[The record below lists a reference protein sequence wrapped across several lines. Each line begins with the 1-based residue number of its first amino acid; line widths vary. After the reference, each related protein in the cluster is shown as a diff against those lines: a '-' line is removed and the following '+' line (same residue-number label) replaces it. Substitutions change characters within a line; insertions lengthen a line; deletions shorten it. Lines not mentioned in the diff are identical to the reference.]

1 MDPKVIDELARRLAA
16 AVPESVSALGRD
28 LEQNFKSVL
37 QAGLARLDLVTRSEF
52 DVQAGVLR
60 RTREMLEAMDKRLHE
75 LEAELAKKTKKR

>member
-37 QAGLARLDLVTRSEF
+37 QAGLAKLDLVTRSEF

-75 LEAELAKKTKKR
+75 LEAELAKKTKRR

>member
-37 QAGLARLDLVTRSEF
+37 QAGLAKLDLVTRTEF
-52 DVQAGVLR
+52 DVQAGVLK
-60 RTREMLEAMDKRLHE
+60 RTREMLEAIDKRLHE
-75 LEAELAKKTKKR
+75 LEAELSKKAKKR

>member
-16 AVPESVSALGRD
+16 AVPESISALGRD

-37 QAGLARLDLVTRSEF
+37 QAGLAKLDLVTRTEF

-60 RTREMLEAMDKRLHE
+60 RTRELLEAMDKRLQE
-75 LEAELAKKTKKR
+75 LEAELAKKNRKR